1 MYFTTMI
8 TTIAAFTFAYYF
20 INVFNG
26 HIILKRIFKIP
37 LVKRLKPFDC
47 IQCLTVWSALLFT
60 FLPIHTVELI
70 AIIFGAGFISIKI
83 K

>member
-1 MYFTTMI
+1 MYI
-8 TTIAAFTFAYYF
+8 IPIAAFTFAYYF

-37 LVKRLKPFDC
+37 LVKRLRPFDC
-47 IQCLTVWSALLFT
+47 IQCLTVWSALT
-60 FLPIHTVELI
+60 FILLPVHIVEII
-70 AIIFGAGFISIKI
+70 AVIFGAGFISIKI

>member
-1 MYFTTMI
+1 MYI
-8 TTIAAFTFAYYF
+8 IPIAAFTFAYYF

-37 LVKRLKPFDC
+37 LVKRLRPFDC
-47 IQCLTVWSALLFT
+47 IQCLTVWTALLFA
-60 FLPIHTVELI
+60 FLPIHIVEIIGLI
-70 AIIFGAGFISIKI
+70 FIAGFLSIKI

>member
-1 MYFTTMI
+1 MYI
-8 TTIAAFTFAYYF
+8 ITIAAFTFAYYF

-37 LVKRLKPFDC
+37 LVKRLRPFDC
-47 IQCLTVWSALLFT
+47 IQCLTVWSALTFS

-70 AIIFGAGFISIKI
+70 AVIFAAGFISIKI

>member
-1 MYFTTMI
+1 MFI
-8 TTIAAFTFAYYF
+8 IPIAAFTFAYYF

-37 LVKRLKPFDC
+37 LVKRLRPFDC

-60 FLPIHTVELI
+60 LLPIHTVETI
-70 AIIFGAGFISIKI
+70 AVIFAAGFISIKVR
-83 K
+83 

>member
-1 MYFTTMI
+1 MYFI
-8 TTIAAFTFAYYF
+8 ISIAAFTFAYYF

-37 LVKRLKPFDC
+37 LVNRLRPFDC

-60 FLPIHTVELI
+60 FLPVHLVETI
-70 AIIFGAGFISIKI
+70 AVIFAAGFISIKI

>member
-1 MYFTTMI
+1 MYFI
-8 TTIAAFTFAYYF
+8 ISIAAFTFAYYF

-26 HIILKRIFKIP
+26 HIILKRLFKIP
-37 LVKRLKPFDC
+37 MIKRFRPFDC